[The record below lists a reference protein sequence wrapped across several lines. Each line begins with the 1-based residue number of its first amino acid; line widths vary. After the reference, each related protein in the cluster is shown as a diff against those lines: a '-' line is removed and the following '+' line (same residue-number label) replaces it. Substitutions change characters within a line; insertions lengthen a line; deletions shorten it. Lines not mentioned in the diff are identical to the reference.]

1 MSTGRRIPHPV
12 RRDPLLPAGLTL
24 TGYLLATVVVGVF
37 GGGAVSAM
45 ICGHGLGIVA
55 PARMSATLVRL
66 AMRPGDPAAAWVGAA
81 RPGPAWLTWL
91 CIGLV
96 AGLWCIMTAIA
107 DSEIGARLRHRHR
120 DGLAG
125 TAELGHL
132 GLDEPSA
139 TRKAAQ
145 EYPRLA
151 HQRPGRHSTFLRRVR
166 R

>member
-1 MSTGRRIPHPV
+1 MKAGRPIPHPA
-12 RRDPLLPAGLTL
+12 RREPLLPAGLTL
-24 TGYLLATVVVGVF
+24 TGYVLATVIAGVF
-37 GGGAVSAM
+37 GGGAASAM
-45 ICGHGLGIVA
+45 ISGHGLGIVA
-55 PARMSATLVRL
+55 PAQMSATLVRL
-66 AMRPGDPAAAWVGAA
+66 VANPGDPAAAWPGAP

-96 AGLWCIMTAIA
+96 AGLWCIMTALA

-125 TAELGHL
+125 AAELGHL

-151 HQRPGRHSTFLRRVR
+151 HQRPDHRRKPPR
-166 R
+166 RWRR